1 MLSLQNLLTAGRVLL
16 LMTFFAGSQAMAQ
29 DAEGFSGRAGLGF
42 LATSGNSESE
52 NANGNFDLWW
62 NYEPWSHSLNGVA
75 IRSSS
80 SGVTTADATGIGWK
94 SRYALNEADYL
105 FGLLAWDKDEFSAYE
120 QQVREA
126 VGYGRHIVNTEK
138 HLLSG
143 EIGIGARQSDLRDGT
158 SQSGTIYYLGGDYRW
173 TISES
178 SVFTQSI
185 AVEQGSDNT
194 YIESNT
200 SLSAKVRSNLALVL
214 SFTAKNNSDVLPD
227 TEKTDT
233 FTAISLEYTF

>member
-1 MLSLQNLLTAGRVLL
+1 MKSLDNFLITGHLFALTMLLV
-16 LMTFFAGSQAMAQ
+16 GSQTMAQ
-29 DAEGFSGRAGLGF
+29 DEEGFSGHAGLGF

-52 NANGNFDLWW
+52 SVNGNFDLWW
-62 NYEPWSHSLNGVA
+62 NYEPWSHSLSGIV

-94 SRYALNEADYL
+94 SRYALNESDYL
-105 FGLLAWDKDEFSAYE
+105 FGLLAWDKDEFSSYE

-126 VGYGRHIVNTEK
+126 VGYGRHFVNTEK

-158 SQSGTIYYLGGDYRW
+158 SESGTIYYLGGDYRW
-173 TISES
+173 TISDS
-178 SVFTQSI
+178 SHFTQSI
-185 AVEQGSDNT
+185 AVEHGSENT
-194 YIESNT
+194 YFESNT
-200 SLSAKVRSNLALVL
+200 ALSAKVRDNLALVL
-214 SFTAKNNSDVLPD
+214 SFTAKNNSDVLPN

-233 FTAISLEYTF
+233 FTTISLDYTF